1 MIRGLYMDVHVPS
14 AITEGL
20 RRRGIDVL
28 TSQEDGAREA
38 DDGVLLTRATSFDRL
53 LFTQDEDFLKL
64 APQWQASRQR
74 FTGIA
79 FAHQMGASI
88 GRLIDDL
95 ELLILCAVEEELI
108 NRVVH
113 LPLR

>member
-14 AITEGL
+14 AISEGL
-20 RRRGIDVL
+20 RRRGVDVL
-28 TSQEDGAREA
+28 TSQDDSTREA
-38 DDGVLLTRATSFDRL
+38 EDEVLLMRATSFDRV

-64 APQWQASRQR
+64 APIWQARGTR
-74 FTGIA
+74 FIGIA

-88 GRLIDDL
+88 GRLIEDL
-95 ELLILCAVEEELI
+95 ELLALCATEDVL
-108 NRVVH
+108 NDRVIY

>member
-14 AITEGL
+14 AITEAL
-20 RRRGIDVL
+20 RRRGMDVL
-28 TSQEDGAREA
+28 TSQDDGTREA
-38 DDGVLLTRATSFDRL
+38 SDDVLLTRATGFDRL

-64 APQWQASRQR
+64 APSWQSSGKP

-79 FAHQMGASI
+79 FAHQIGTSI
-88 GRLIDDL
+88 GRLIEDL
-95 ELLILCAVEEELI
+95 ELLVLCATEDELN
-108 NRVVH
+108 NRVIH

>member
-28 TSQEDGAREA
+28 TSQDDGTREA
-38 DDGVLLTRATSFDRL
+38 DDETLLMRATAFDRII
-53 LFTQDEDFLKL
+53 FTQDDDFLKL
-64 APQWQASRQR
+64 ASEWQKSGKP

-88 GRLIDDL
+88 GRLIEDL
-95 ELLILCAVEEELI
+95 ELLVLCATESELS
-108 NRVVH
+108 NRVIY

>member
-1 MIRGLYMDVHVPS
+1 MIRGLYMDVHAPS

-28 TSQEDGAREA
+28 TSQEDGTREA
-38 DDGVLLTRATSFDRL
+38 GDEVLLARATGVDRL

-64 APQWQASRQR
+64 APIWQSSGKPFA
-74 FTGIA
+74 GIA
-79 FAHQMGASI
+79 FAHQMGASL
-88 GRLIDDL
+88 GRLIEDL
-95 ELLILCAVEEELI
+95 ELLIQCATDDELN
-108 NRVVH
+108 NRVIY

>member
-1 MIRGLYMDVHVPS
+1 MDVHVPS

-28 TSQEDGAREA
+28 TSQEDGTREA
-38 DDGVLLTRATSFDRL
+38 EDEVLLARATGFDRL
-53 LFTQDEDFLKL
+53 LFTHDDDFLKL
-64 APQWQASRQR
+64 APKWQSSGQP

-79 FAHQMGASI
+79 FAHQLGASI
-88 GRLIDDL
+88 GRLIEDL
-95 ELLILCAVEEELI
+95 ELLVFYATEDEL
-108 NRVVH
+108 NNQVVY

>member
-28 TSQEDGAREA
+28 TSQDDGTREA
-38 DDGVLLTRATSFDRL
+38 SDEILLTRATGFDRL
-53 LFTQDEDFLKL
+53 LFTQDEDFLTL
-64 APQWQASRQR
+64 APSWQSSGRS

-79 FAHQMGASI
+79 FAH
-88 GRLIDDL
+88 
-95 ELLILCAVEEELI
+95 
-108 NRVVH
+108 
-113 LPLR
+113 